1 MGDTEGKRPLRM
13 ICSVAFSIES
23 IRRPLLSDVGE
34 VAEER
39 GEATLWAGLVSPAR
53 GGRER
58 SSEGER
64 CPSTSSAVY
73 ALKSPA

>member
-1 MGDTEGKRPLRM
+1 VEDTEGKRPLRM
-13 ICSVAFSIES
+13 ICSVASNIES
-23 IRRPLLSDVGE
+23 IRRPLSSDVGE
-34 VAEER
+34 VAEEL
-39 GEATLWAGLVSPAR
+39 GEATLWAGLVSPER
-53 GGRER
+53 EGRER

>member
-13 ICSVAFSIES
+13 ICSVASNIES
-23 IRRPLLSDVGE
+23 IRRPLSDVGE
-34 VAEER
+34 VAEEL
-39 GEATLWAGLVSPAR
+39 GEATLWAGLVSPER
-53 GGRER
+53 EGRECI
-58 SSEGER
+58 SEGER

>member
-1 MGDTEGKRPLRM
+1 MGRATGKRPLRI
-13 ICSVAFSIES
+13 ICSVAFSMES
-23 IRRPLLSDVGE
+23 RRRPLMSDVGE
-34 VAEER
+34 VAEEL
-39 GEATLWAGLVSPAR
+39 GDATLWAGLVSPER
-53 GGRER
+53 EGRER

>member
-1 MGDTEGKRPLRM
+1 MGDTAGKRPLRI
-13 ICSVAFSIES
+13 ICSVAFSMES
-23 IRRPLLSDVGE
+23 MRRPLMSDVGA

-39 GEATLWAGLVSPAR
+39 GEATLWAGLVSPER
-53 GGRER
+53 EGRER